1 MVRMRAAFDYRAGG
15 GGMSKV
21 KINCE
26 CGGSLTLDATAV
38 YSYIYNYRIECL
50 RCDLCNRLPNIHY
63 GGLEA

>member
-1 MVRMRAAFDYRAGG
+1 
-15 GGMSKV
+15 MSKV

-50 RCDLCNRLPNIHY
+50 RCDLCNRMPNIHY